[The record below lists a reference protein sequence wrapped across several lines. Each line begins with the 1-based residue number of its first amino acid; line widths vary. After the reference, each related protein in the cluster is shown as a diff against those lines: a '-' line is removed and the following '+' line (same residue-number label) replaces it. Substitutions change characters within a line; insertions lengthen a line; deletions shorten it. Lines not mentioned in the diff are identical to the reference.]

1 MLQYDID
8 FPENVEYIL
17 SQDLWVSDQFSAQL
31 LASVKDP
38 IKFTSYTS
46 VYVKKGECRCE
57 LDLIKYNIKAPCIIC
72 IKIR

>member
-46 VYVKKGECRCE
+46 VYVKK
-57 LDLIKYNIKAPCIIC
+57 
-72 IKIR
+72 